1 MSSAQFAHIGAA
13 DSASNPAGLPY
24 GTTTCLEII
33 MAFSLPG
40 ERSLAPA
47 LSARPLAAFA
57 RWIVQVK
64 AAQTRRAALRAMLD
78 LDCDRLDDLGISRQD
93 IADAM
98 SRRGNGAMT
107 LNTARA
113 RNARL

>member
-1 MSSAQFAHIGAA
+1 
-13 DSASNPAGLPY
+13 
-24 GTTTCLEII
+24 
-33 MAFSLPG
+33 
-40 ERSLAPA
+40 
-47 LSARPLAAFA
+47 
-57 RWIVQVK
+57 
-64 AAQTRRAALRAMLD
+64 MLD